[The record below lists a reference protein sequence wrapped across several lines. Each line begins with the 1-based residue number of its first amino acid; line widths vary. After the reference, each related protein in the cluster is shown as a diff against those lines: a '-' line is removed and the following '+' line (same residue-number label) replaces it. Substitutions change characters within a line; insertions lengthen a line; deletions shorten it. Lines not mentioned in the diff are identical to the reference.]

1 MVLLTLTKKKF
12 RYIAIYIPD
21 DSLSHRNLVINRISD
36 RFVDLFGT
44 IYYSS
49 SRNRIIKSSQLN
61 SNILVLK
68 CSLDTIS
75 EMILSI
81 YSIKEDLIIISISGS
96 LKQLK
101 IRSNDF
107 LSQIAMIFGS
117 VNSDRI
123 KST

>member
-12 RYIAIYIPD
+12 RYIAIYILD
-21 DSLSHRNLVINRISD
+21 DSLSHRNLIINRISD

-107 LSQIAMIFGS
+107 LGQIAMIFGS